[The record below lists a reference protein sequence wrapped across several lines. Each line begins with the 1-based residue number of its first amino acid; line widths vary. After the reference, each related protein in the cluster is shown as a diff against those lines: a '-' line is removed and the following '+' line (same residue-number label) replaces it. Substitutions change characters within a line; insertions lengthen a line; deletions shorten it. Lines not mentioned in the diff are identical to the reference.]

1 MYLTPELSD
10 DDASDVNLGSEKIA
24 MERHIRASFP
34 VKEDYKVNIKIA
46 KKNKVKVNQPSD
58 ASEGKGRNLTQRSNI
73 KAIPL
78 FDHQRKQ
85 L

>member
-1 MYLTPELSD
+1 MYLTSELSD

-46 KKNKVKVNQPSD
+46 KKIRSKSANHQMHLK
-58 ASEGKGRNLTQRSNI
+58 GKGET
-73 KAIPL
+73 
-78 FDHQRKQ
+78 
-85 L
+85 